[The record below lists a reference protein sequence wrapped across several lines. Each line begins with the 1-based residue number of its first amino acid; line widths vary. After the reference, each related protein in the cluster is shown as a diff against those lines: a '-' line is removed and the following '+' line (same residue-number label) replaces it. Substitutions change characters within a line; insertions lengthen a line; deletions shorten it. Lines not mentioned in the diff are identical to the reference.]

1 MYLEMKA
8 LPRRTKKPR
17 RETSQTIESHDKKAP
32 PGTQHLAGIQS
43 LSGDNP
49 NQRALSSQQALA
61 PHNPLHHFDSRV
73 PQYPQSNLE
82 QQSQLGSNERQESTT
97 SMRNELVQQQQPVN
111 DTSSSM
117 ILSPLLLQNLTGMIQ
132 QQPINAHSAFLI
144 QQQLLQQNIQFQGQ
158 AGNNLVQG
166 QAGNFVPPP
175 TTRNVDMIQLPSSL
189 QGYSI
194 SSQVQQSALQILLQA
209 SAGAPQSTATTTPLL
224 PSGQDTT
231 TSSDNNTS
239 SSNDPTSTRASS
251 FNEDQQMSES
261 LDNRKRDRSPSSDS

>member
-17 RETSQTIESHDKKAP
+17 RETAQTIESHDKKAP

-49 NQRALSSQQALA
+49 KQQALSSQQVLA

-117 ILSPLLLQNLTGMIQ
+117 ILSPLLLRNLTGMIQ

-144 QQQLLQQNIQFQGQ
+144 QQQLLQQNIQR
-158 AGNNLVQG
+158 QG

-175 TTRNVDMIQLPSSL
+175 TARNVDMIQLPSSL

-209 SAGAPQSTATTTPLL
+209 SAGAPQSTATTTPIL